1 MSTAIIIISPYQLI
15 ELEQVDH
22 DNASPR
28 FAVS

>member
-1 MSTAIIIISPYQLI
+1 VLFRSQLI